1 MELERRN
8 SPRYWCRCRK
18 RITLVIAILYTVP
31 VLTKNP
37 LQEINET
44 WDLVFF
50 AQRPIEL
57 AHILGWKKMNNFRIA
72 LARKL

>member
-1 MELERRN
+1 M
-8 SPRYWCRCRK
+8 
-18 RITLVIAILYTVP
+18 P

-72 LARKL
+72 LPRKLLFYFNVNLK